1 MKGYSLPELRFQ
13 LRAFL
18 NYSEYI
24 ERLKVQG
31 VRTIDPDIPIE
42 LELSRTMSRIEDLSI
57 LVRRLS
63 IEEGEAQPQ
72 VN

>member
-1 MKGYSLPELRFQ
+1 VIDYSLPELRFQ
-13 LRAFL
+13 LRVFL

-31 VRTIDPDIPIE
+31 VQTIDPDIPIE
-42 LELSRTMSRIEDLSI
+42 LELSRTMSWIEDLSI

-63 IEEGEAQPQ
+63 IEEGETQPQ